1 MSVGEVVIYLL
12 EKTLQRVLN
21 VRRPIIESSLLRKKL
36 NEDR

>member
-21 VRRPIIESSLLRKKL
+21 VRRPIIESYLLRTKL

>member
-21 VRRPIIESSLLRKKL
+21 VRRPIIESSLLRTKL